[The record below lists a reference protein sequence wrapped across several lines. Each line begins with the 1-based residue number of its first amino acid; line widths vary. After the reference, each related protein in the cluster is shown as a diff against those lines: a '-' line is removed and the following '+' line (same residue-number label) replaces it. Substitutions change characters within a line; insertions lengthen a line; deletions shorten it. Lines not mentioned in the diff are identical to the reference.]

1 MAVAPGDFADHN
13 KLIDWV
19 RSKGGY
25 WNPKQEF
32 KSENGLH
39 GVFSTQ
45 DIDEGEILASIPWR
59 SVIGVPFRKDRFDS
73 CDIVERLAK
82 EMEKGDESDYSLY
95 VQELVETAKQHSR
108 LLPSYWSTQGQELLL
123 KITGYGVLPPVDP
136 LLLENKWKQSCEHI
150 SKEATLLVLTHGESF
165 GMVPITDKYN
175 SRGGNYT
182 GAYFSIEGQ
191 DAIIALEIRAY
202 RNVKAGE
209 QIFTDYRD
217 YGKVGT
223 AELLRDYGFTEFYPQ
238 RWIFP
243 DQEIAF
249 DIIHKKK
256 MTVHWHRRIMKY
268 TFKSPMRE
276 SDQFRENTL
285 QFLDGQLERLETYI
299 HPILMQHLEARSLP
313 EHESEIIHKFY
324 TDLTIA
330 LQLAINDI
338 KTKIVQK
345 KFEMSGEQLAHAFFK
360 GIEVS

>member
-1 MAVAPGDFADHN
+1 MAVASGDFAYHN

-25 WNPKQEF
+25 WNPKQELR
-32 KSENGLH
+32 SEDGLY

-45 DIDEGEILASIPWR
+45 DINEGEILASIPWS
-59 SVIGVPFRKDRFDS
+59 SVIEVPFRKDRFDN

-82 EMEKGDESDYSLY
+82 EMEKGDESNYSLY
-95 VQELVETAKQHSR
+95 VQELVQTAKQHSK
-108 LLPSYWSTQGQELLL
+108 LLPSYWTAQGQELLL
-123 KITGYGVLPPVDP
+123 KIIGNGALPPLDP
-136 LLLENKWKQSCEHI
+136 FLLKNKWKQSCEHI

-182 GAYFSIEGQ
+182 GAFFSIEGQ
-191 DAIIALEIRAY
+191 DELALEIRAY

-223 AELLRDYGFTEFYPQ
+223 AELLRDYGFIEFYPQ

-249 DIIHKKK
+249 DIIRKKK
-256 MTVHWHRRIMKY
+256 MTVHWRRRVMQY
-268 TFKSPMRE
+268 TFKSPIRE
-276 SDQFRENTL
+276 NAQFQENTL
-285 QFLDGQLERLETYI
+285 QFLNGQLERLETDI

-313 EHESEIIHKFY
+313 ELESEIIHKFY

-345 KFEMSGEQLAHAFFK
+345 ESENSGEELA
-360 GIEVS
+360 